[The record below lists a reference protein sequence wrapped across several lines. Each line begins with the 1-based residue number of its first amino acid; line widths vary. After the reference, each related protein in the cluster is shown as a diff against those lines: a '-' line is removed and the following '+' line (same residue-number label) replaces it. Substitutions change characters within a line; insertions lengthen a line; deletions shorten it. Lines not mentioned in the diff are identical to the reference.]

1 MNGILK
7 IAIITLI
14 LTFLGG
20 CSGASGGNASTSRRD
35 NNLSNTPENSPIS
48 NAMIPYPGPGNTSGA
63 PTANDNTQIV
73 NIDPQKIKPT
83 NPAVP
88 AADNS
93 EITTVLNEK
102 GAIETRIFKGNPVL
116 AKIEKATFGRDVQI
130 KIYLK
135 NGKVIPVAADKIRN
149 FAADSAEQI
158 LQAAGIQASKPAP
171 NADTGAATGA
181 KEDDAKESKTER
193 PPQTPNAPPIKAPTK
208 P

>member
-1 MNGILK
+1 MDGIIK
-7 IAIITLI
+7 IAIIAII

-20 CSGASGGNASTSRRD
+20 CSGASGGNVSTSRLD
-35 NNLSNTPENSPIS
+35 SNLSNTPENSPIS
-48 NAMIPYPGPGNTSGA
+48 NAMIPYPGAGNTAGA
-63 PTANDNTQIV
+63 PPANGNTQIV
-73 NIDPQKIKPT
+73 NIDPKKMKPT

-102 GAIETRIFKGNPVL
+102 GAIETRIFKSNPL
-116 AKIEKATFGRDVQI
+116 LSKIEKVTFGRDVQI

-135 NGKVIPVAADKIRN
+135 NGRVIPVAADKIRS

-158 LQAAGIQASKPAP
+158 LQAAGIQSAKPAQ
-171 NADTGAATGA
+171 NANTEAATGA
-181 KEDDAKESKTER
+181 KVGDTKESKLGR
-193 PPQTPNAPPIKAPTK
+193 PPQTPNAPPIKEPTK